1 MSPSSSSWCYELKRN
16 SAMSIEE
23 LIAEEIEAR
32 LEFIHTHGTEY
43 FGFKDIEIDPDTYVS
58 VKGWVKYEQDYLED
72 CNYFYNSY
80 VFVNIDSIEGV
91 KADDR
96 QVAKHLTE
104 ILHG

>member
-1 MSPSSSSWCYELKRN
+1 
-16 SAMSIEE
+16 MSIEE

-32 LEFIHTHGTEY
+32 LEFLHTHGTEH
-43 FGFKDIEIDPDTYVS
+43 FDFKDIEIDPDTYVS
-58 VKGWVKYEQDYLED
+58 VKGWVEYEQEYLED

-104 ILHG
+104 ILYG

>member
-1 MSPSSSSWCYELKRN
+1 
-16 SAMSIEE
+16 MSIEE

-32 LEFIHTHGTEY
+32 LEFLHTHGTERFEY
-43 FGFKDIEIDPDTYVS
+43 YGIEIDPDTYVN
-58 VKGWVKYEQDYLED
+58 VKGWVEYEQEYIED

-91 KADDR
+91 KADER

-104 ILHG
+104 ILYG